1 MSEPLAKGEMPTGT
15 VLDPPPDPWSPPR
28 ARATQAGSIATA
40 ATGTTLLAGA
50 GPGGASLLMLPN
62 PTEIFG
68 RVAHVLG
75 LQFGRQEAWW
85 LGMALIVVSL
95 ALNVYSYYL
104 RYRYAKE
111 VGPKWAEQI
120 PQLEREARLGRELQ
134 AARPQPRAQGS
145 GGGAA

>member
-1 MSEPLAKGEMPTGT
+1 MSEPLAKGEMPTGST
-15 VLDPPPDPWSPPR
+15 LEPPPDPWSPPR
-28 ARATQAGSIATA
+28 AMATQAGSIATG
-40 ATGTTLLAGA
+40 ATGTALLAGA
-50 GPGGASLLMLPN
+50 GSGGASLLMLPD
-62 PTEIFG
+62 PTEIFS

-104 RYRYAKE
+104 RYRWAKE

-120 PQLEREARLGRELQ
+120 PRLEREAALYRRLQ
-134 AARPQPRAQGS
+134 AAGPQPRAQGS
-145 GGGAA
+145 GGAA